1 MTVETLAT
9 FLGWALVV
17 NLVFYTL
24 TAFAL
29 MAFRG
34 LVGNMSARLFG
45 VNRQVAIDESF
56 AYVAR
61 FKLLVI
67 VFFLAP
73 WVALKLMT

>member
-17 NLVFYTL
+17 NLVLYTF
-24 TAFAL
+24 TAIAL
-29 MAFRG
+29 MSFRG

-45 VNRQVAIDESF
+45 IDRQVAIDESF

-73 WVALKLMT
+73 WLALKLMA